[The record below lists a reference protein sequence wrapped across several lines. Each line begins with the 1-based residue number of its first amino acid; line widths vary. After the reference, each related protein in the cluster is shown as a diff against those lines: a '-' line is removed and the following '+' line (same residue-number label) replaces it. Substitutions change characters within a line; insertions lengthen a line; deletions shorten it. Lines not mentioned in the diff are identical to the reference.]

1 MSIYIQETGGDLKNY
16 IKSWSRKGGGK
27 VGAFDF
33 FFFFSCPLSGIL
45 ILRVFG
51 NDEVITLNGFS
62 KFCMSEHEIL

>member
-33 FFFFSCPLSGIL
+33 FFFFHVPLAA
-45 ILRVFG
+45 F
-51 NDEVITLNGFS
+51 
-62 KFCMSEHEIL
+62 

>member
-1 MSIYIQETGGDLKNY
+1 MSIYIQESGGDLKNY

-33 FFFFSCPLSGIL
+33 FFPCPLSGIL

-51 NDEVITLNGFS
+51 
-62 KFCMSEHEIL
+62 KMK

>member
-27 VGAFDF
+27 VGAFEF
-33 FFFFSCPLSGIL
+33 FFPCPLSGIL

-51 NDEVITLNGFS
+51 NDEVVTQ
-62 KFCMSEHEIL
+62 ILYERA

>member
-1 MSIYIQETGGDLKNY
+1 MSIYIQQTGGDLKNY
-16 IKSWSRKGGGK
+16 IKSWSRKGRGK
-27 VGAFDF
+27 VGSFD
-33 FFFFSCPLSGIL
+33 FFFSCPLGGIL